1 MSRQRVPAL
10 LALVCM
16 MTGGTALAVSPPNG
30 TLYIKAK
37 NTHLKA
43 SGSPTANT
51 LEVLQPGKAVT
62 YKGRVSGTPWCRV
75 QVALDKKRTVEGF
88 IYQAN
93 LAVSPPSMEVT
104 SKNPDKPLS
113 PEAFASSAAA
123 IKALG
128 PGAIAYGKTLK
139 KPEGVEQ
146 LIELEQL
153 ARSIDDEQ
161 VAGYA
166 RAGGLPEVVG
176 STEVASR
183 SEQPAQRSTKKRGK

>member
-1 MSRQRVPAL
+1 MSRQRIPAL

-16 MTGGTALAVSPPNG
+16 MTGGTALAVSPPDG

-43 SGSPTANT
+43 SSSPTANT

-62 YKGRVSGTPWCRV
+62 YKGRVSGTPWCKV
-75 QVALDKKRTVEGF
+75 QVILDKKRTVEGF

-139 KPEGVEQ
+139 KPESVEQ
-146 LIELEQL
+146 LVELEQL
-153 ARSIDDEQ
+153 ARSVKDAQ
-161 VAGYA
+161 VTEYA
-166 RAGGLPEVVG
+166 QEGGLPAVVG
-176 STEVASR
+176 LAK
-183 SEQPAQRSTKKRGK
+183 AAKKGGK